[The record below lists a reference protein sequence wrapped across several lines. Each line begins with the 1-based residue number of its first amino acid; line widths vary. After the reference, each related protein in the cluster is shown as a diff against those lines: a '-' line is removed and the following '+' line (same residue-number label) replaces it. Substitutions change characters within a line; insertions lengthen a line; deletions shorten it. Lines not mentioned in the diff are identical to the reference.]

1 MNKIKEFYK
10 KHEGAIWLGIGTIG
24 MATTL
29 VGMYY
34 IGYSIGAN
42 SVGEKIRLI
51 ADEDKTNTLRM
62 LLLGAEKSDKAY
74 NMYNEGGVN
83 LDYLDSLKNHIVS
96 EGIPENSKIHALII
110 QLKTEKA

>member
-1 MNKIKEFYK
+1 MNKIKEFCK

-29 VGMYY
+29 AGMYY

-51 ADEDKTNTLRM
+51 ADEDKTNTLKM
-62 LLLGAEKSDKAY
+62 LLSGAEKSDKVY
-74 NMYNEGGVN
+74 NMYNEEGVN

-96 EGIPENSKIHALII
+96 EGAPESSKIHALIVL
-110 QLKTEKA
+110 LKTEKT

>member
-1 MNKIKEFYK
+1 MKKFKEFYK

-29 VGMYY
+29 AGMYY

-51 ADEDKTNTLRM
+51 ADEDKTNTVRI
-62 LLLGAEKSDKAY
+62 LLSGAEKSDKVY
-74 NMYNEGGVN
+74 NMYNGKGVN
-83 LDYLDSLKNHIVS
+83 LDYLDSLKNRIVS
-96 EGIPENSKIHALII
+96 EGVPESSKIHALTVLI
-110 QLKTEKA
+110 KTEKT